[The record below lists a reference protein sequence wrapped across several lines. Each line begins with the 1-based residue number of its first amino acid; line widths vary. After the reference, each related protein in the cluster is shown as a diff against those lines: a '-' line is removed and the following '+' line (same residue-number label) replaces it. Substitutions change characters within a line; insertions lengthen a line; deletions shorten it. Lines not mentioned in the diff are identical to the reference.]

1 MQETGTFYI
10 FVDMKRMMMMTAVLL
25 AGLTL
30 NAQSELRM
38 LVGTY
43 TDNTSAEGVYLY
55 RFNQETAE
63 FALLDTA
70 KAENPSFVIPS
81 EDRRFAY
88 GVCEFH
94 DGRQSAYAFR
104 LGDSTIDLLN
114 WQPTDGEFSGAD
126 PCNVLL
132 LDGHLITSNYTGG
145 SVSVFPIGQDGL
157 LGPQNWQFAP
167 SWPAHITPH
176 IHQAILS
183 PDGKYVFVND
193 LGSDAVYRFDRTGGN
208 HPLGSD
214 ELAWKFRGITTTG
227 PRHGTFSPNGRF
239 AYLLSELGDQLNVFS
254 YSDGK
259 LTPVHSLKAY
269 SGGGKGSADI
279 HFSPDGRFLYTSH
292 RLKEDG
298 ISIWSVNQQTGRV
311 KRVGYRKTGIHPRNF
326 AITPNGRFLLCACR
340 DSNAIEI
347 YAIDQKD
354 GSLADTGKRIELGA
368 PVCIQLF

>member
-1 MQETGTFYI
+1 MQKTGTFYI

-94 DGRQSAYAFR
+94 DGRQGAYAFR

-214 ELAWKFRGITTTG
+214 ELAWKFRGLNITG
-227 PRHGTFSPNGRF
+227 PRHGTFSPDGKF
-239 AYLLSELGDQLNVFS
+239 AYLLSELGDQLNVFR
-254 YSDGK
+254 YEDGK
-259 LTPVHSLKAY
+259 LSSVHSLKAY
-269 SGGGKGSADI
+269 SGNGKGSADI

-292 RLKEDG
+292 RLKNDG
-298 ISIWSVNQQTGRV
+298 ISIFSVNPQTGRV
-311 KRVGYRKTGIHPRNF
+311 KRTGYRKTGIHPRNF

-347 YAIDQKD
+347 YTIDQND

>member
-1 MQETGTFYI
+1 
-10 FVDMKRMMMMTAVLL
+10 MKRMMMMTVALL

-94 DGRQSAYAFR
+94 DGRQGAYAFR

-227 PRHGTFSPNGRF
+227 PRHGTFSPDGRF